1 MAGEAR
7 VILDNARLGADPEQ
21 KQSQSGQPYL
31 SLRFAITPYRKN
43 RQTNQYEDGETEWW
57 QATEFDTRQ
66 METYMRELHKGD
78 SIRVEGALNI
88 RLYQDKQGQT
98 QISREVRFAHISKN
112 LPKAKQQQQGFQPN
126 YGQQPNNY
134 GQENYGVQN
143 YQQPQQQPNPQFQ
156 QSAQQS
162 NQQQYQ
168 QPAVDPWSQPQGAS
182 QDEFGNGEF

>member
-7 VILDNARLGADPEQ
+7 VILENARLGADPEQ

-31 SLRFAITPYRKN
+31 SMRFAITPYRKN

-66 METYMRELHKGD
+66 TETYMRELHKGD
-78 SIRVEGALNI
+78 SIRVEGVLNI

-126 YGQQPNNY
+126 YGQPNY
-134 GQENYGVQN
+134 GQGVQN
-143 YQQPQQQPNPQFQ
+143 YGQPANPMTPAYGA
-156 QSAQQS
+156 AQASQTG
-162 NQQQYQ
+162 
-168 QPAVDPWSQPQGAS
+168 QPAVDPWSQPQTPQTPQAS
-182 QDEFGNGEF
+182 APQDEFGNGEF

>member
-7 VILDNARLGADPEQ
+7 VILENARLGADQGQ

-31 SLRFAITPYRKN
+31 SLRFAITPYWKN
-43 RQTNQYEDGETEWW
+43 RQSGQHEDGETEWW

-78 SIRVEGALNI
+78 SIRVEGVLNI

-98 QISREVRFAHISKN
+98 QISREVRFARISKN

-126 YGQQPNNY
+126 YGQQANNY
-134 GQENYGVQN
+134 GQQGYGVPN
-143 YQQPQQQPNPQFQ
+143 YQ
-156 QSAQQS
+156 QSAQQT
-162 NQQQYQ
+162 NQQFQPPGQQQFQ
-168 QPAVDPWSQPQGAS
+168 QPPTDPWSQPQGTAS
-182 QDEFGNGEF
+182 QDEFGNG